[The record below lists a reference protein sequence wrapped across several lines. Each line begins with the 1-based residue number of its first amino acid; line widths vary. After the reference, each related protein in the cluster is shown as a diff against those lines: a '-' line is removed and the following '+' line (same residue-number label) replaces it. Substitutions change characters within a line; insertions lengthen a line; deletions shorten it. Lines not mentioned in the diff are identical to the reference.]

1 MNCVRVNGWSAF
13 NCPYQFCRNWRAYP
27 CVAIHCDRRAGS
39 FRDCDDSFAFS
50 MFDANPVLGLILLST
65 TLVCVGFA
73 FTNPTLTAS
82 ASKAASARDMGG
94 SLGFMQGYG
103 SIGQV
108 LGLVSAGPFYAFG
121 GGVASFGFGTAVTCC
136 LMVFILMMLS
146 RQCRQRKM
154 ADGVC

>member
-1 MNCVRVNGWSAF
+1 MALAF
-13 NCPYQFCRNWRAYP
+13 A
-27 CVAIHCDRRAGS
+27 
-39 FRDCDDSFAFS
+39 
-50 MFDANPVLGLILLST
+50 DALGLVIMVVPILLST

>member
-1 MNCVRVNGWSAF
+1 M
-13 NCPYQFCRNWRAYP
+13 
-27 CVAIHCDRRAGS
+27 
-39 FRDCDDSFAFS
+39 
-50 MFDANPVLGLILLST
+50 ANLFLIVFINFVGIGALIPVLPFTVIDGLGHSEIVMTALLAIGQLLTVALAFGDARGLVIVLGPILLST

-94 SLGFMQGYG
+94 SLGFMQGCG

-108 LGLVSAGPFYAFG
+108 LGLLSAGPFYAFG

-136 LMVFILMMLS
+136 LLVFILMMLS
-146 RQCRQRKM
+146 R
-154 ADGVC
+154 